1 MAAADPPAH
10 AARGPSVLIV
20 DDEPLARR
28 FLTRLLARD
37 GGVGD
42 IRQCA
47 NGVHARAE
55 IIRAPPDILF
65 LDVEMP
71 GLSGADLLGSL
82 PEEATP
88 VTIFTTAYS
97 RHAIRAFELAACD
110 YLLKPFDEPR
120 FATALKRAKAALEA
134 ARRERGGPRLAVRV
148 GERTVLYAADQVIA
162 VSSEDNYVH
171 VRVDGRVFL
180 QRSTLA
186 AVEWA
191 LRGSDFLRVHR
202 RFLVNM
208 ARVRAVSA
216 MSGRGLEL
224 ILCDGSTVPVSRRYR
239 DRVRAVI
246 A

>member
-1 MAAADPPAH
+1 
-10 AARGPSVLIV
+10 VLIV

-28 FLTRLLARD
+28 FLRRLLERD
-37 GGVGD
+37 GGVGE

-47 NGVHARAE
+47 NGLEARAE
-55 IIRAPPDILF
+55 ITRAPPDILF

-82 PEEATP
+82 PTEATP

-110 YLLKPFDEPR
+110 YLLKPFDEAR
-120 FATALKRAKAALEA
+120 FAKALMRAKSALEA
-134 ARRERGGPRLAVRV
+134 SRRARGGARLAVRL
-148 GERTVLYAADQVIA
+148 GDRTVLYAADQVLA
-162 VSSEDNYVH
+162 VSSEDNYIH
-171 VRVDGRVFL
+171 IRVEGRVFL

-191 LRGSDFLRVHR
+191 LRGSGFLRVHR

-208 ARVRAVSA
+208 ARVRAISA
-216 MSGRGLEL
+216 TGARGLQL
-224 ILCDGSTVPVSRRYR
+224 I
-239 DRVRAVI
+239 
-246 A
+246 